1 MHRLSNRQIKVA
13 ILSLKHL
20 QPTKKEQRP
29 ALTLKQLSYLT
40 DMSISSLSH
49 YFKVLQHVG
58 IIEKLS
64 CKECNALKGF
74 AKGPKAD
81 QYLEKW
87 GLNEQ

>member
-1 MHRLSNRQIKVA
+1 
-13 ILSLKHL
+13 
-20 QPTKKEQRP
+20 
-29 ALTLKQLSYLT
+29 
-40 DMSISSLSH
+40 MSTSSLSH